1 MKKFCFDLDGV
12 ICSTKKDNYKQSKPK
27 KDVIKIINQLYN
39 KNFILIYTARYM
51 GRSNDNEK
59 LARKKGYQFTLNQLK
74 KWGLKFDKLKT
85 GKPSYDILIDDKSFD
100 FKKSWLKKF
109 RSKFKKDF

>member
-51 GRSNDNEK
+51 GRSK
-59 LARKKGYQFTLNQLK
+59 
-74 KWGLKFDKLKT
+74 
-85 GKPSYDILIDDKSFD
+85 
-100 FKKSWLKKF
+100 
-109 RSKFKKDF
+109 